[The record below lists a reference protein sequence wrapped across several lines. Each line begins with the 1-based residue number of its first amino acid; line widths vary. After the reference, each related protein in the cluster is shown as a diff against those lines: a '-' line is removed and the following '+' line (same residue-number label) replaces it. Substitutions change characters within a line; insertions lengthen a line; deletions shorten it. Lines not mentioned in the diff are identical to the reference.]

1 MNIKEYIKD
10 KQFYIVLR
18 LSFLIFVVY
27 ILGLLQVEDITIKFI
42 ITLWVVLNAIEIIH
56 DYNRKSRYYNETKN
70 ILNDLDKKYLL
81 PVVINRPEF
90 IEGQLLYDVISV
102 TDKGMHE
109 EVNKYIFI
117 QEEYKEYID
126 MWVHEIKTP
135 IASSKL
141 IIENN
146 KNEHTLSILEE
157 IEKIENYIE
166 QVLYYSKSNELEKD
180 YIVKEISLRQCVNNT
195 IKRNKKAIRDKG
207 ISIDIQDFNKNV
219 HCDNKWVEFILNQII
234 INSVKYIGNK
244 STNKKL
250 DKSNGKIKIYI
261 EEHSNSTELFIK
273 DNGIGID
280 EKDLRKVF
288 EKGFT
293 GLNGRKLKKSTG
305 MGLYISKK
313 LADKMSLGI
322 CIDSKINEY
331 TVVKITFPENNMMKI
346 INN

>member
-18 LSFLIFVVY
+18 LSFLVFVVY
-27 ILGLLQVEDITIKFI
+27 ILGLLQVESITIKFI
-42 ITLWVVLNAIEIIH
+42 VILWIVLNSIEIIH

-81 PVVINRPEF
+81 PVLINRPEF

-102 TDKGMHE
+102 TDKGMNE

-117 QEEYKEYID
+117 QEEHKEYID

-180 YIVKEISLRQCVNNT
+180 YIVK
-195 IKRNKKAIRDKG
+195 
-207 ISIDIQDFNKNV
+207 
-219 HCDNKWVEFILNQII
+219 
-234 INSVKYIGNK
+234 
-244 STNKKL
+244 
-250 DKSNGKIKIYI
+250 
-261 EEHSNSTELFIK
+261 
-273 DNGIGID
+273 
-280 EKDLRKVF
+280 
-288 EKGFT
+288 
-293 GLNGRKLKKSTG
+293 
-305 MGLYISKK
+305 
-313 LADKMSLGI
+313 
-322 CIDSKINEY
+322 
-331 TVVKITFPENNMMKI
+331 
-346 INN
+346 

>member
-1 MNIKEYIKD
+1 MIDTKK
-10 KQFYIVLR
+10 
-18 LSFLIFVVY
+18 
-27 ILGLLQVEDITIKFI
+27 I
-42 ITLWVVLNAIEIIH
+42 IW
-56 DYNRKSRYYNETKN
+56 
-70 ILNDLDKKYLL
+70 
-81 PVVINRPEF
+81 
-90 IEGQLLYDVISV
+90 
-102 TDKGMHE
+102 
-109 EVNKYIFI
+109 
-117 QEEYKEYID
+117 
-126 MWVHEIKTP
+126 
-135 IASSKL
+135 
-141 IIENN
+141 
-146 KNEHTLSILEE
+146 
-157 IEKIENYIE
+157 
-166 QVLYYSKSNELEKD
+166 
-180 YIVKEISLRQCVNNT
+180 
-195 IKRNKKAIRDKG
+195 RNKKAIRDKG

-250 DKSNGKIKIYI
+250 DKANGKIKIYI
-261 EEHSNSTELFIK
+261 EEHSNSTELFIE

-322 CIDSKINEY
+322 SIDSKINEY